1 LEAVPRVC
9 ASGRARNKQLER
21 IRNFTLWSYAA
32 IYLLT
37 AKDTPMRQLI
47 AIVLPILLLI
57 PAVASAQSELPK
69 TPVRAVIDNYFGT
82 NVVDPYRWLENTS
95 DPEVIAW
102 MKAQNDYTRAV
113 LARIPGRDDLL
124 ARIKSLDNAGNVVSA
139 LQVWGGHYFYYK
151 TEPGSD
157 NRKLFVR
164 DTLSS
169 PERLLVDPEK
179 MTTADGK
186 HYSIDYFQPSLD
198 GVYVAYGIS
207 IGGSEESVLHVLQSA
222 TGQVL
227 PDSIDRAQFASPTWL
242 PDGKSF
248 FYTRAQKLAADAPP
262 TAKYQKLKVYRHTL
276 GADADTEPLVFGFG
290 ANPAVNVDD
299 NDFSVVQFSPG
310 APEFLVGLVIHGV
323 KNEFDIYATPFDAN
337 PGSKTAWKKIVDQSD
352 DVTGEDVHAGEIY
365 LLSHKNASRF
375 KVLRTSL
382 SAPDLSHAA
391 VVVPA
396 SEVVINNITAA
407 GDALYLRD
415 LDGGIGRVRRL
426 PYSNGGIQPVK
437 LPFDG
442 AVQSLVSN
450 PTESGAWLELT
461 SWTKSPLWYSLDA
474 KTDQLKDTALVPPS
488 PVDYSQIESEE
499 VKAKSADGT
508 MIPLSII
515 HKRGIALDGSHPTW
529 LTGYGAYG
537 INYDPYFDPT
547 ILAFLERGGVRAF
560 AHVRGGGEYGEDWHQ
575 AGQKL
580 TKQHTI
586 DDFIAGGEYLIEHKY
601 TSAAHLAGEGT
612 SAGGITI
619 GRAITERPELF
630 RAALIRVGD
639 TNALRAET
647 MPSGPANI
655 PEFGT
660 VTEPDG
666 FKALF
671 AMDAYQHVK
680 ANTPYPAVL
689 LTTGVND
696 PRVAPWEAAKMT
708 ARLQAATSS
717 GKPILLRVD
726 YDAGHGMG
734 STKSQ
739 RDTEYADDIAFLF
752 WQLGVKGYAPTVGA
766 K

>member
-1 LEAVPRVC
+1 MIFL
-9 ASGRARNKQLER
+9 
-21 IRNFTLWSYAA
+21 I
-32 IYLLT
+32 
-37 AKDTPMRQLI
+37 AKDNPMRRVFS
-47 AIVLPILLLI
+47 IVLPLLLVI

-95 DPEVIAW
+95 DPEVVAW

-113 LARIPGRDDLL
+113 LARIPGRDELL
-124 ARIKSLDNAGNVVSA
+124 ARIKSLDNAGNTVSG

-151 TEPGSD
+151 TAPGSD

-164 DTLSS
+164 DTLTS
-169 PERLLVDPEK
+169 PERLLVDPET

-198 GVYVAYGIS
+198 GVYVTYGVS
-207 IGGSEESVLHVLQSA
+207 LGGSEESVLHVLQSA
-222 TGQVL
+222 SGTVL
-227 PDSIDRAQFASPTWL
+227 PDSIDRAEFASPSWL

-248 FYTRAQKLAADAPP
+248 CYTRAQKLPPDAPP

-276 GADADTEPLVFGFG
+276 GGDPETEPLVFGFG
-290 ANPAVNVDD
+290 ANPTVNVDE
-299 NDFSVVQFSPG
+299 NDFTAVSFSPG
-310 APEFLVGLVIHGV
+310 APNFLVGLVIHGV
-323 KNEFDIYATPFDAN
+323 KNEFDVYAIPFDAN
-337 PGSKTAWKKIVDQSD
+337 PSSKTAWKKVADQSD
-352 DVTGEDVHAGEIY
+352 DVTGLDVHAGEIY

-382 SAPDLSHAA
+382 GAPDLSHAA

-415 LDGGIGRVRRL
+415 LDGGIVRLRRL
-426 PYSNGGIQPVK
+426 PYGHENIQSVK
-437 LPFDG
+437 LPFEG
-442 AVQSLVSN
+442 AIQSLVSN

-474 KTDQLKDTALVPPS
+474 KTDKLTDTALVPPS
-488 PVDYSQIESEE
+488 PIDYSQIESEE
-499 VKAKSADGT
+499 VKARSADGT
-508 MIPLSII
+508 MVPLSII

-547 ILAFLERGGVRAF
+547 ILAFLERGGIHAI
-560 AHVRGGGEYGEDWHQ
+560 AHIRGGGEYGEDWHQ

-619 GRAITERPELF
+619 GGAITQRPEMF
-630 RAALIRVGD
+630 GAALIRVGD
-639 TNALRAET
+639 SDSLRSET
-647 MPSGPANI
+647 MASGPANI

-660 VTEPDG
+660 TAEADG

-696 PRVAPWEAAKMT
+696 PRVAPWQAAKMA
-708 ARLQAATSS
+708 ARLQASTSS

-726 YDAGHGMG
+726 YDAGHGIG

-739 RDTEYADDIAFLF
+739 RDIELADELSFLF
-752 WQLGVKGYAPTVGA
+752 WQLGVTGYTPTGGA

>member
-1 LEAVPRVC
+1 MRRLIGFV
-9 ASGRARNKQLER
+9 L
-21 IRNFTLWSYAA
+21 LLL
-32 IYLLT
+32 LLT
-37 AKDTPMRQLI
+37 P
-47 AIVLPILLLI
+47 VL
-57 PAVASAQSELPK
+57 AMGQSALPQ

-82 NVVDPYRWLENTS
+82 KVVDPYRWLENTS

-124 ARIKSLDNAGNVVSA
+124 TRIKALDNAGNVVSS

-164 DTLSS
+164 DTLSA

-207 IGGSEESVLHVLQSA
+207 LGGSEESVLHVLQSA
-222 TGQVL
+222 TGKVL
-227 PDSIDRAQFASPTWL
+227 PDSIDRAEFASPSWL

-248 FYTRAQKLAADAPP
+248 FYTRAQKLAPDAPP

-276 GADADTEPLVFGFG
+276 GGDPEAEPLVFGFG
-290 ANPAVNVDD
+290 ANPTVNVDE
-299 NDFSVVQFSPG
+299 NDFTIVQFSPG
-310 APEFLVGLVIHGV
+310 APSFMIGLVIHGV
-323 KNEFDIYATPFDAN
+323 KREADIYAVSFDAN
-337 PGSKTAWKKIVDQSD
+337 AGVKTAWKKIADQTD
-352 DVTGEDVHAGEIY
+352 EIIGLDVHADEVY

-382 SAPDLSHAA
+382 SAPDLPHAA
-391 VVVPA
+391 VAVPA
-396 SEVVINNITAA
+396 SEVVVTGITAA
-407 GDALYLRD
+407 GDALYVQD
-415 LDGGIGRVRRL
+415 LDGGIGRLRRL
-426 PYSNGGIQPVK
+426 PYSNGSIQPIK

-442 AVQSLVSN
+442 AIQSLVTN

-474 KTDQLKDTALVPPS
+474 KTDKLTDTALVPPS

-508 MIPLSII
+508 MVPLSII
-515 HKRGIALDGSHPTW
+515 HKRGLVLDGSHPTW

-547 ILAFLERGGVRAF
+547 ILVFLERGGVRAF
-560 AHVRGGGEYGEDWHQ
+560 AHVRGGGEYGEDWHLG
-575 AGQKL
+575 GQKL

-586 DDFIAGGEYLIEHKY
+586 DDFLAGGEYLIEHKY

-619 GRAITERPELF
+619 GGAITQHPELF
-630 RAALIRVGD
+630 GAALIRVGD
-639 TNALRAET
+639 SDSLRSET
-647 MPSGPANI
+647 MASGPANI

-660 VTEPDG
+660 VTEADG

-696 PRVAPWEAAKMT
+696 PRVAPWQAAKMT
-708 ARLQAATSS
+708 ARLQASTSS

-726 YDAGHGMG
+726 YDAGHGIG

-739 RDTEYADDIAFLF
+739 RDIELADELAFLF
-752 WQLGVKGYAPTVGA
+752 WQLGVTGYAPSSGA